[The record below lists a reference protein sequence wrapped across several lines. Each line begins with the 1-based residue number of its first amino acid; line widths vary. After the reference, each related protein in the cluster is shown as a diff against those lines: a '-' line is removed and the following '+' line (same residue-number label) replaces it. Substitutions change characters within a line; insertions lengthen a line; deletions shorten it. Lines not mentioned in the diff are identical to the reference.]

1 MRASLEA
8 NLSELILIPGETT
21 LAQLERVWREGL
33 AVRLHDSARPGIQ
46 ASAARIAAAA
56 IRAAEA

>member
-1 MRASLEA
+1 MPAFSEA

-33 AVRLHDSARPGIQ
+33 AVRLADSARDGI
-46 ASAARIAAAA
+46 ARSAAA
-56 IRAAEA
+56 IEAAANGDQPV